1 MNNLRSYKGDQP
13 YIFISYSHK
22 DKDGVFSVLSQMQT
36 DGYRVWFDEGID
48 PGTEWDD
55 EIAKNICDCGYFIAF
70 ITRNYLL
77 SENCKDEL
85 SYARDLDKK
94 RLLVY
99 LEEVTLP
106 AGMAMRMNR
115 IQYVNKPSYVNDAD
129 FYEKLYSSDGISE
142 FSSNGGKSTVS
153 KREESSFTVNQPK
166 RTYGRINFEDGSV
179 YEGEKSLSGQMDGHG
194 TLRSSNG
201 NVYEGDFKEGKR
213 HGKGVLT
220 YADGDVYKGEFYL
233 GKRHGKGIMHCADG
247 DVYEGNYKNN
257 IMDGQFIIRFANGDV
272 YEGGIID
279 NGTKS
284 GYSIYRFKDGGVY
297 KGDYRNGEW
306 NGYGEYTYPDGCFF
320 KGEVKDGKFNG
331 RGTYHFENG
340 DVYEGNFEN
349 GLFNGEGVYRYASG
363 TERKGVWKDGKR
375 ISG

>member
-1 MNNLRSYKGDQP
+1 MKRKGKIMDYPRSYKGNQA

-22 DKDGVFSVLSQMQT
+22 DKEQVFSVLSQMQS

-70 ITRNYLL
+70 ITKNYLL

-99 LEEVTLP
+99 LEDVTLP

-115 IQYVNKPSYVNDAD
+115 IQYVNKPSYTNDAD

-142 FSSNGGKSTVS
+142 FSANGGTSTVS
-153 KREESSFTVNQPK
+153 KRDENLFTASQPK
-166 RTYGRINFEDGSV
+166 RTYTTIHFEDGSV
-179 YEGEKSLSGQMDGHG
+179 YEGEKSLGGQMDGRG
-194 TLRSSNG
+194 KLRSANG

-220 YADGDVYKGEFYL
+220 YV
-233 GKRHGKGIMHCADG
+233 DG
-247 DVYEGNYKNN
+247 DVYEDEEEG
-257 IMDGQFIIRFANGDV
+257 
-272 YEGGIID
+272 YED
-279 NGTKS
+279 
-284 GYSIYRFKDGGVY
+284 
-297 KGDYRNGEW
+297 
-306 NGYGEYTYPDGCFF
+306 
-320 KGEVKDGKFNG
+320 
-331 RGTYHFENG
+331 
-340 DVYEGNFEN
+340 
-349 GLFNGEGVYRYASG
+349 
-363 TERKGVWKDGKR
+363 
-375 ISG
+375 